1 MIFWAPI
8 RGGLK
13 FSGPA
18 YREGLQFPGGFGRCA
33 RTNGFC
39 VTETLSIA

>member
-18 YREGLQFPGGFGRCA
+18 YREGLQFPGDVRVLMGF
-33 RTNGFC
+33 
-39 VTETLSIA
+39 VLLKH